1 MGVAAPERKREFRIL
16 GPFEARENG
25 RRLAIGAGKQRA
37 LLALLLLDAG
47 EVVSAERLIDAL
59 WGESPPASALNSVH
73 IYVSQLRKALGE
85 GCLITR
91 GRGYLLAVEREQLD
105 LGRFERLLGEG
116 RELLG
121 KGEAGRAS
129 EALRAALGLWR
140 GAPLADFA
148 SEPFARGE
156 IARLEELRVA
166 ALEERIEADLA
177 LGRHAELV
185 AELEALVRA
194 NPLRERLRALLML
207 ALYRSGRQ
215 AEALEAYR
223 QARATLIAELGLEP
237 GRRLQELERAIL
249 SQDPSLEI
257 APEAG
262 PTRLPAAT
270 LPKRTWVANRR
281 VVAIAMAG
289 LALAAALVAVALVRW
304 TGHDFLADLDANAL
318 GVIDPKM
325 AGIRSEVSL
334 PGAPSAITAGGGF
347 VWVVSEANATVSR
360 VDPDDPGV
368 VLTLSVGG
376 RPAGVAYGGGSL
388 WVTRPERRDVVQINP
403 DTLAVVQTI
412 GVGNGPAGVVAGSGA
427 IWIANAIDGTVSR
440 IGLDQGGVTE
450 TIPVGASPTGIAAGA
465 GAVWVTDEANGIVL
479 RIDPRARRA
488 VQAIRVGNG
497 PTAVT
502 VDEGQLWVA
511 NRQDGTVS
519 RIDPATGFVS
529 ATTQVGANPSS
540 VAAARG
546 AVWVASEGGE
556 ALARIDARTGQV
568 DKNLS
573 LGSSPHALVFA
584 GGSVWVATL
593 PPVSSH
599 RGGVLRVESEPS
611 ECGCIDPAL
620 HSQIFSFTDQ
630 SVMTLVYDGL
640 VAYRRVGGIA
650 GGTLLGDLAVGVP
663 APTDNAREYTFLLRR
678 NLRYSNGAPVRPS
691 DFRYSV
697 ERALT
702 VNRNNALRLYR
713 DIVGAASCTA
723 RPTRRCD
730 LRRGIEVDD
739 AARRITIH
747 LTEADPTFPHKLT
760 SPLASVVPSG
770 TPLRVPRGR
779 PIPGT
784 GPYRVARFRPTRFVR
799 LVRNPHFR
807 VWSRDA
813 RPDSYPNEIRFQL
826 SVDPAATLAAVEKG
840 KADWAAVIASAL
852 PARRVQ
858 ALLTRHPGQLHNDPW
873 PLAFWFFM
881 NTQVPP
887 FDDLRVRQALNYA
900 IDRGRIVRFA
910 GGRLRWRVS
919 CQILPPGFPGYRPYC
934 PYTRGRNGAG
944 SWIAPDRRKAR
955 ALVAASGTR
964 GMRVTVVS
972 YQTVTGAPLRT
983 SRYLVSLLRDLGYR
997 SSLRVLS
1004 DIDPYVQYVGEPRN
1018 RAQIG
1023 LIGWLAETLAPSEF
1037 LRRFG
1042 CAAFLPKF
1050 LPTTPAT
1057 RDPSRFCDRR
1067 IDSRMRRAVSL
1078 SSTDST
1084 RANELWADIDHTL
1097 VDRAAAVPLNSGLNL
1112 VLVSE
1117 RVGNYQNH
1125 PVWGTLLDQMWVR

>member
-1 MGVAAPERKREFRIL
+1 MVAPERKREFRIL
-16 GPFEARENG
+16 GPFEARESG
-25 RRLAIGAGKQRA
+25 QRLAIGAGKQRA
-37 LLALLLLDAG
+37 LLVLLLLDAG

-91 GRGYLLAVEREQLD
+91 GRGYLLAVEPEQLD

-121 KGEAGRAS
+121 KAEPGPAS
-129 EALRAALGLWR
+129 ETLRAALGLWR
-140 GAPLADFA
+140 GPPLADFA
-148 SEPFARGE
+148 SEPFAQGE

-185 AELEALVRA
+185 AELDALVRA
-194 NPLRERLRALLML
+194 SPLRERLRAQLML

-215 AEALEAYR
+215 VEALEAYR
-223 QARATLIAELGLEP
+223 EARATLIAELGLEP

-257 APEAG
+257 ASEAG
-262 PTRLPAAT
+262 PRRLRAGR
-270 LPKRTWVANRR
+270 LPKRRPATNRLLL
-281 VVAIAMAG
+281 ATAMAG
-289 LALAAALVAVALVRW
+289 LALAAALVAVALVRR
-304 TGHDFLADLDANAL
+304 TGHEFLPGVDANAL
-318 GVIDPKM
+318 GVIDPEM
-325 AGIRSEVSL
+325 AGIRSNVSL
-334 PGAPSAITAGGGF
+334 PGAPSAITSGGGF
-347 VWVVSEANATVSR
+347 VWVASEANGTVSR
-360 VDPDDPGV
+360 LDPEDPSV
-368 VLTLSVGG
+368 VQTLSVGG

-388 WVTRPERRDVVQINP
+388 WVTRPEKRDVVQI
-403 DTLAVVQTI
+403 DADALTI
-412 GVGNGPAGVVAGSGA
+412 
-427 IWIANAIDGTVSR
+427 
-440 IGLDQGGVTE
+440 
-450 TIPVGASPTGIAAGA
+450 
-465 GAVWVTDEANGIVL
+465 
-479 RIDPRARRA
+479 

-497 PTAVT
+497 AAGVAVGARAIWVANVIDGT
-502 VDEGQLWVA
+502 VSWIGLDEGGVTKTIPVGGRPAGITVGAGGVWVTDEQNRTVVRIDPRSRRIVQAVPVGNGPTGIAVAEGRVWVA

-519 RIDPATGFVS
+519 RIEPATGFVT
-529 ATTQVGANPSS
+529 AMTQVGANPSS

-546 AVWVASEGGE
+546 AVWVASERGE
-556 ALARIDARTGQV
+556 ALVRIDARSGQV
-568 DKNLS
+568 DKHLS
-573 LGSSPHALVFA
+573 LGSSPHGLVFA
-584 GGSVWVATL
+584 GGSVWVVTI

-620 HSQIFSFTDQ
+620 YSLVSSFTDQ

-650 GGTLLGDLAVGVP
+650 GSTLLGDLAVAVP
-663 APTDNAREYTFLLRR
+663 SPTDHGREYTFLLRR
-678 NLRYSNGAPVRPS
+678 DLRYSNGAPVRPS

-723 RPTRRCD
+723 SPTRLCD

-739 AARRITIH
+739 AAGRITIH
-747 LTEADPTFPHKLT
+747 LREADPTFPHKLV
-760 SPLASVVPSG
+760 SPVASVVPSG

-779 PIPGT
+779 TIPGT
-784 GPYRVARFRPTRFVR
+784 GPYRVARFRPSRFVR
-799 LVRNPHFR
+799 LVRNPAFHI
-807 VWSRDA
+807 WSRDA
-813 RPDSYPNEIRFQL
+813 RPDGYPNELRFQL
-826 SVDPAATLAAVEKG
+826 NDDPTATLAAVENG

-858 ALLTRHPGQLHNDPW
+858 ALVTRYPGRLHTDPW
-873 PLAFWFFM
+873 PLSFWFFM
-881 NTQVPP
+881 NTQLAP
-887 FDDLRVRQALNYA
+887 FDDLRVRRALNYA
-900 IDRGRIVRFA
+900 IDRGKIVRFA

-934 PYTRGRNGAG
+934 PYTHSRNAAG

-955 ALVAASGTR
+955 ALIAASGTR
-964 GMRVTVVS
+964 GMRVTVVT
-972 YQTVTGAPLRT
+972 YQTVTGAPLRS
-983 SRYLVSLLRDLGYR
+983 SRYVVSLLRKLGYR

-1004 DIDPYVQYVGEPRN
+1004 DFDAYVEHVEEPRN

-1023 LIGWLAETLAPSEF
+1023 LTGWLAETLAPSEF
-1037 LRRFG
+1037 LPRFG
-1042 CAAFLPKF
+1042 CAAFLPTF
-1050 LPTTPAT
+1050 LPKTLAT
-1057 RDPSRFCDRR
+1057 RDPSRFCDPR
-1067 IDSRMRRAVSL
+1067 IDRRMRQAVSL
-1078 SSTDST
+1078 PTDST
-1084 RANELWADIDHTL
+1084 RANEFWADIDHTL
-1097 VDRAAAVPLNSGLNL
+1097 VDRAAAVPLNTGRNL

-1117 RVGNYQNH
+1117 RVGNYQSH
-1125 PVWGTLLDQMWVR
+1125 PVWGTLLDQMWVK